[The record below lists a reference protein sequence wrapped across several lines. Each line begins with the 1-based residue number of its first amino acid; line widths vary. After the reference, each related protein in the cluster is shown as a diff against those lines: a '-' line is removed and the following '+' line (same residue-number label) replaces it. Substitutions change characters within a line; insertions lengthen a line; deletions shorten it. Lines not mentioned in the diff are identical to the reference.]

1 MKNGKGLN
9 RICRS
14 ATHSLVCSTLIAA
27 APDALALEV
36 DPEAVLAAAPAAGS
50 TDAAPPLDRPPRH
63 DDADLRVAQFQ
74 LPPPTSTLPAIPG
87 DPVYSSYP
95 ERPFISRLSYQ
106 FSYGSESDVTDRRN
120 VDLDKRLK
128 DNSLILSPQINGSII
143 YRPTDRVEMML
154 EMVLQQDF
162 ASQEE
167 KIVILPNGQTQLAP
181 RRYLMLPI
189 DQAWVTF
196 KEVGPVDLTF
206 GRRNYEDDRHWL
218 YDTSLDTALARFKE
232 GSLQAEFSYSRK
244 DRFDGDLWG
253 PTQKTRNDTY
263 MAYLAYRGIEDMRL
277 GGYTIYREDQAGREG
292 QPLHLGLRASGNP
305 SDRFNFWS
313 ELAMLRGK
321 DETKKQFRGYAV
333 DLGGTYRFPHLPYAP
348 SITLGFAY
356 GSGDGNPNDRRN
368 REFRQTGLQS
378 NEGRLAGIP
387 KLKYY
392 GEALDPELSNLQIF
406 TLGVG
411 FRPAPNVSVDL
422 VYHRYKL
429 NHLADTLRNSAL
441 TAEMNQDASRPSK
454 QVGDALDIVVG
465 IRNLFGI
472 RRLGLDLRAGW
483 FFPGHAF
490 RNEVIT
496 TNPVTRRQTS
506 SYRNADLGISVIAKF
521 WY

>member
-1 MKNGKGLN
+1 
-9 RICRS
+9 
-14 ATHSLVCSTLIAA
+14 
-27 APDALALEV
+27 
-36 DPEAVLAAAPAAGS
+36 
-50 TDAAPPLDRPPRH
+50 
-63 DDADLRVAQFQ
+63 
-74 LPPPTSTLPAIPG
+74 
-87 DPVYSSYP
+87 
-95 ERPFISRLSYQ
+95 
-106 FSYGSESDVTDRRN
+106 
-120 VDLDKRLK
+120 
-128 DNSLILSPQINGSII
+128 
-143 YRPTDRVEMML
+143 
-154 EMVLQQDF
+154 
-162 ASQEE
+162 
-167 KIVILPNGQTQLAP
+167 
-181 RRYLMLPI
+181 
-189 DQAWVTF
+189 
-196 KEVGPVDLTF
+196 
-206 GRRNYEDDRHWL
+206 
-218 YDTSLDTALARFKE
+218 
-232 GSLQAEFSYSRK
+232 
-244 DRFDGDLWG
+244 
-253 PTQKTRNDTY
+253 
-263 MAYLAYRGIEDMRL
+263 
-277 GGYTIYREDQAGREG
+277 
-292 QPLHLGLRASGNP
+292 
-305 SDRFNFWS
+305 
-313 ELAMLRGK
+313 MLRGK